1 MAIFADVLFYLIQ
14 FFILVMWI
22 RLILDFVRSARPT
35 WRPQGFLLVLL
46 SIVFAITD
54 PPLKVVRRVIR
65 PVRFGA
71 VSIDFAWTIV
81 LIVAFIVSNIVAGLG
96 RA

>member
-1 MAIFADVLFYLIQ
+1 MAIVGDILFYLLQI
-14 FFILVMWI
+14 FILVMWV

-35 WRPQGFLLVLL
+35 WRPAGPLLVLL
-46 SIVFAITD
+46 SIVFVITD
-54 PPLKVVRRVIR
+54 PPLKLVRKVIK

-81 LIVAFIVSNIVAGLG
+81 LIVAFILSNVVAGIG
-96 RA
+96 R